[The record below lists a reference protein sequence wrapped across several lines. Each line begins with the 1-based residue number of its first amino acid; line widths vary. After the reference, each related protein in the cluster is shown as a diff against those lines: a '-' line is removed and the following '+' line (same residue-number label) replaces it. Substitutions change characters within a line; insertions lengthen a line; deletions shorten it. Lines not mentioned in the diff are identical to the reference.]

1 MKQSETIAR
10 LRELGE
16 YIAKCEESLRLERR
30 EKKRLLAVLLGT
42 TKKKEGKK

>member
-1 MKQSETIAR
+1 MRQSETIAR

-16 YIAKCEESLRLERR
+16 YIAKGEESLRLARR
-30 EKKRLLAVLLGT
+30 EHKQLLAVLLGT

>member
-16 YIAKCEESLRLERR
+16 YISKGEESLRLARR
-30 EKKRLLAVLLGT
+30 EQKQLLAVLLGT
-42 TKKKEGKK
+42 AKKEKKS